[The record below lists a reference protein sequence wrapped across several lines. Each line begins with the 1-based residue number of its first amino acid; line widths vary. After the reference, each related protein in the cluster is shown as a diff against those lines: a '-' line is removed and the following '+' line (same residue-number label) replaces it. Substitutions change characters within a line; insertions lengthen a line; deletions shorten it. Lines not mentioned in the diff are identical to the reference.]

1 VVSPAAV
8 ANRTLFVDQLILWLN
23 SVPSWL
29 ALVAVVLV
37 YEAFAIGVTLL
48 ARRLYTHWRFP
59 SNGSFVPPWIS
70 IVGGLNALIF
80 AFIIFTVWTNL
91 HAASADVDSEAL
103 TVRMLWRDI
112 TPAQRPEVLA
122 YARAVIAGW
131 SQLCGGQGNSEA
143 GRIQH
148 RLERDARPATPSLL
162 RQVDDEVDALTALR
176 NRRLRAAQSGVPE
189 ELWFGTI
196 VLSWIL
202 IAITSFVHPERR
214 DMHLALVAC
223 TALALGL
230 LLWVAAMIDYPYCGG
245 STVTPAPLQRSVDWM
260 LGSNA

>member
-1 VVSPAAV
+1 
-8 ANRTLFVDQLILWLN
+8 
-23 SVPSWL
+23 
-29 ALVAVVLV
+29 
-37 YEAFAIGVTLL
+37 
-48 ARRLYTHWRFP
+48 
-59 SNGSFVPPWIS
+59 VPPWIS

-80 AFIIFTVWTNL
+80 AFIIFTVWANL

-112 TPAQRPEVLA
+112 TPAQRPQVLA
-122 YARAVIAGW
+122 YSRAVIAGW

-148 RLERDARPATPSLL
+148 ALERYARPATPALL
-162 RQVDDEVDALTALR
+162 GQVDDEVDALTALR

-189 ELWFGTI
+189 ELWLGTI

-245 STVTPAPLQRSVDWM
+245 STVTPVPLQRSVDWM
-260 LGSNA
+260 LGSNS